1 MPQQYAESVA
11 LLSPSDNVDVTDYDL
26 EPIHITG
33 YIQPHGVLFALQ
45 EPELTIVQVSENTN
59 EWLGG
64 KPEEYLNQP
73 LSCLLSASE
82 IYALQQCLAGDFNHV
97 NPLRIELNTP
107 HGKIVTYS
115 IVHRIGAI
123 AILEIEFGQRTPD
136 RANLSERDDLTYFD
150 FYRQVKAPIEALQ
163 KAKNFDELCTQL
175 VANVRH
181 INGFDRV
188 MIYRFSPSGD
198 GEVIAESVR
207 PDLVPYLGL
216 HYPAS
221 DLTTQA
227 RHLLTLN
234 HLRFLPDTKYTPVA
248 LVPKLNPITQAPLDL
263 SLSSLRSVSP
273 CHVEYM
279 QNMGVRASMSISLM
293 RDRQLWGLI
302 ACHHTEPKLIPYF
315 QRTVCE
321 FIGQM
326 GAFEINAKDELKDRD
341 YQIELNTL
349 KASFF
354 KSISQQS
361 NVLESL
367 TQTPTDLLNL
377 VGATGA
383 VISFQD
389 QFVVLGKTPSQD
401 LLKPLIANL
410 ISRLQTDDIVQSV
423 CLAKEY
429 PEAESYSK
437 VASGLLAMAIA
448 STENFYIL
456 WFRPEVSQTVNWC
469 GNPHQP
475 EMVDDHGEMRPC
487 PRKSFAAWQENVRY
501 TALPW
506 KLCEYEA
513 ALELRN
519 AIIHVT
525 LRHAAELSKLN
536 IELERSNIDL
546 DSFAYVAS
554 HDLKEPLRGIHNYSS
569 FLMEDYGEILDAEG
583 ISKLQTLTRL
593 TRRMELL
600 IDSLLHYSRLGRS
613 ELANLPI
620 NLNVLAQEVRHLFK
634 ITSGDDLDIIINPL
648 PTIVGDRSQI
658 NELIIN
664 LVSNGIKYNEN
675 PHKKIEIGCLDA
687 DAAQCLRRERPKLD
701 IQSGSQIIYVRD
713 NGIGIDPSHFDDVF
727 MIFKRLH
734 TRDEYGGGTG
744 AGLMIA
750 KKIVDRHG
758 GKIWIESILEHG
770 TTFYFSVRPE
780 AEKEILKLVV
790 L

>member
-1 MPQQYAESVA
+1 MTQPYVESLA
-11 LLSPSDNVDVTDYDL
+11 LLSPSDRVDLTDYDL
-26 EPIHITG
+26 EPTYTTG
-33 YIQPHGVLFALQ
+33 YIQPHGILFALH
-45 EPELTIVQVSENTN
+45 EPALTIVQVSENTY
-59 EWLGG
+59 EWLGL
-64 KPEEYLNQP
+64 KPKKYLNQP
-73 LSCLLSASE
+73 LSCLLSENE
-82 IYALQQCLAGDFNHV
+82 IYTVRQCLAGDFNHV
-97 NPLRIELNTP
+97 NPLRLELNTP
-107 HGKIVTYS
+107 HGKIVAYGVVYRTG
-115 IVHRIGAI
+115 VI
-123 AILEIEFGQRTPD
+123 AILEIEFGQRTPAQ
-136 RANLSERDDLTYFD
+136 ANLSERDDLTYFD
-150 FYRQVKAPIEALQ
+150 FHRQVKSPIEALQ
-163 KAKNFDELCTQL
+163 KAKNLDELCTQL

-221 DLTTQA
+221 DLTTQV

-234 HLRFLPDTKYTPVA
+234 HLRFLPDIKYTPVA

-263 SLSSLRSVSP
+263 SWSALRSVSP

-279 QNMGVRASMSISLM
+279 QNMGVRASMTISLM
-293 RDRQLWGLI
+293 RDQQLWGLI

-321 FIGQM
+321 FFGQM
-326 GAFEINAKDELKDRD
+326 GAFEIKAKEELEDRD

-361 NVLESL
+361 DVLDALTES
-367 TQTPTDLLNL
+367 PTNLLNL
-377 VGATGA
+377 VGATGV
-383 VISFQD
+383 VISYHEQLI
-389 QFVVLGKTPSQD
+389 VLGKTPSQD
-401 LLKPLIANL
+401 VLKPLIASL
-410 ISRLQTDDIVQSV
+410 ISRLETDDIVQSV
-423 CLAKEY
+423 CLAKDY
-429 PEAESYSK
+429 PDAESYCK

-456 WFRPEVSQTVNWC
+456 WFRPEVSQTVTWA
-469 GNPHQP
+469 GNPNKP
-475 EMVDDHGEMRPC
+475 EMVDDRGEVRLS
-487 PRKSFAAWQENVRY
+487 PRKSFAAWQENVQH

-600 IDSLLHYSRLGRS
+600 IDSLLHYSRLGRA
-613 ELANLPI
+613 ELANFPI
-620 NLNVLAQEVRHLFK
+620 NLNVLAQEVRDLFK
-634 ITSGDDLDIIINPL
+634 ITTGDSLNIIINPL
-648 PTIVGDRSQI
+648 PTIVADRSQI
-658 NELIIN
+658 SELLTN
-664 LVSNGIKYNEN
+664 LVSNSIKYNEN
-675 PHKKIEIGCLDA
+675 PLKKIEIGCLDS
-687 DAAQCLRRERPKLD
+687 DAAQCLRRERPQLD

-713 NGIGIDPSHFDDVF
+713 NGIGIDPSHFDVVF
-727 MIFKRLH
+727 QIFKRLH
-734 TRDEYGGGTG
+734 ARDEYGGGTG
-744 AGLMIA
+744 AGLMIV
-750 KKIVDRHG
+750 KKIVDRHN
-758 GKIWIESILEHG
+758 GKIWVESTLGHG
-770 TTFYFSVRPE
+770 TTFYFSIP
-780 AEKEILKLVV
+780 AASAKNLT
-790 L
+790 

>member
-1 MPQQYAESVA
+1 MTQPYVESLT
-11 LLSPSDNVDVTDYDL
+11 LLGPSDRVDVTDYDL
-26 EPIHITG
+26 EPIHTTG
-33 YIQPHGVLFALQ
+33 YIQPHGILFALH
-45 EPELTIVQVSENTN
+45 EPALTIVQVSENTY
-59 EWLGG
+59 EWLGL

-73 LSCLLSASE
+73 LSCLLSENE
-82 IYALQQCLAGDFNHV
+82 IYTVRQCLAGDFNHV
-97 NPLRIELNTP
+97 NPLRLELNTP
-107 HGKIVTYS
+107 HGKIVAYS
-115 IVHRIGAI
+115 VVYRTGVI

-136 RANLSERDDLTYFD
+136 QANLSERDDLTYFD
-150 FYRQVKAPIEALQ
+150 FYRQIKAPIEALQ

-175 VANVRH
+175 VTNVRH

-198 GEVIAESVR
+198 GEVIAEAVR

-221 DLTTQA
+221 DLTTQV

-234 HLRFLPDTKYTPVA
+234 HLRFLPDIKYIPVA

-263 SLSSLRSVSP
+263 SWSALRSVSP

-279 QNMGVRASMSISLM
+279 QNMGVRASMTISLM

-302 ACHHTEPKLIPYF
+302 ACHHSEPKLIPYF

-321 FIGQM
+321 FFGQM
-326 GAFEINAKDELKDRD
+326 AAFEINAKEELEDRD

-349 KASFF
+349 KTSFF

-361 NVLESL
+361 NVLTAL
-367 TQTPTDLLNL
+367 TQSPTDLLNL

-383 VISFQD
+383 AISFKD
-389 QFVVLGKTPSQD
+389 RFVVLGKTPSQD
-401 LLKPLIANL
+401 VLKPLIANL
-410 ISRLQTDDIVQSV
+410 ISRLQTDDIVQSI
-423 CLAKEY
+423 CLAKDY
-429 PEAESYSK
+429 PDAESYCD

-456 WFRPEVSQTVNWC
+456 WFRPEVSQTVTWC
-469 GNPHQP
+469 GNPNQP
-475 EMVDDHGEMRPC
+475 EMVDDNDEVRPS
-487 PRKSFAAWQENVRY
+487 PRQSFAAWQENVRY

-519 AIIHVT
+519 AIIHVA

-569 FLMEDYGEILDAEG
+569 FLMEDYGEILDAKG
-583 ISKLQTLTRL
+583 VSKLQTLTHL

-600 IDSLLHYSRLGRS
+600 IDSLLHYSQLGRS

-620 NLNVLAQEVRHLFK
+620 DLNVLAQEVRDLFK
-634 ITSGDDLDIIINPL
+634 ITSGDSLDIIINPL

-658 NELIIN
+658 SELLTN
-664 LVSNGIKYNEN
+664 LVSNAIKYNEN
-675 PHKKIEIGCLDA
+675 PFKKIEIGCLDSET
-687 DAAQCLRRERPKLD
+687 AQELRRERPQLD

-713 NGIGIDPSHFDDVF
+713 NGIGIDRSHFDVVF
-727 MIFKRLH
+727 QIFKRLH
-734 TRDEYGGGTG
+734 ARDEYGGGTG
-744 AGLMIA
+744 AGLMIV

-758 GKIWIESILEHG
+758 GKIWIESTLGHG
-770 TTFYFSVRPE
+770 TTFYFLVP
-780 AEKEILKLVV
+780 AALEKI
-790 L
+790 